1 MIQEQRRAS
10 EGFVRGLRL
19 PPASSIRD
27 LAPEIE
33 RRTGR
38 AVELQ
43 PAELDWSA
51 PCGMWVA
58 TKSRHIVFFDP
69 RTTLAHQDHIIAHE
83 FAHMLRNHKGGASI
97 GGETV
102 GGLLPDLDPELIQM
116 VLGRTQYDEKDEMEA
131 ELDGSYLQAH
141 IHASQRRVISQRGE
155 SEVDRRVARTFLRG
169 RE

>member
-1 MIQEQRRAS
+1 MMQEQRRAS

-19 PPASSIRD
+19 PPAPSIRD

-83 FAHMLRNHKGGASI
+83 FAHMLRNHKGGVSI

-169 RE
+169 RK